1 MVTDSVV
8 SIGDGLRREQ
18 QHGGA
23 LFLVLAVVLFML
35 GVGVFSYPMV
45 ADWLSD
51 MEHTEVIANQN
62 SVVSQQATDQ
72 LQVEWD
78 AALAYNENLVSDPVH
93 DPFVAGSRYT
103 RPANYE
109 EILNVNKDGVMGD
122 ITIPKINVD
131 LPIYHGIG
139 DEALAKG
146 VGHIVQTALPVGG
159 KGYRSLLTG
168 HRGLPSALLFTRLDE
183 LEKGDEFVISVLDKQ
198 LVYDVVQIETIRP
211 NEVGRLRPVPGRDL
225 VSLVTC
231 TPYGVN
237 TRRLIVTGERADRL
251 PGQKRASQ
259 SRGSKF
265 AELFPKP
272 LWFERLPWIVR
283 LSIFSGG
290 TTMLA
295 ILEILM
301 MVIAVRRL
309 MPGVRARHADE
320 SRRRSRL

>member
-72 LQVEWD
+72 LQAEWD

-109 EILNVNKDGVMGD
+109 EILNVNKDGVMGG

-183 LEKGDEFVISVLDKQ
+183 LEKGDEFVISVLGKQ

-237 TRRLIVTGERADRL
+237 TRRLIVTGERVDRL
-251 PGQKRASQ
+251 PGQKRLAQ
-259 SRGSKF
+259 AKGAKF
-265 AELFPKP
+265 EFPKP

-283 LSIFSGG
+283 LSMFSGG

-295 ILEILM
+295 ILGMLVA
-301 MVIAVRRL
+301 VIVVRRL